1 MLGYFHRTKQFIR
14 IVSFQPRRTTDNIKG
29 TPGTAA
35 NPYSGMYMHF
45 RHLIQF
51 LLAFIC
57 SIIITFSAVAEGPG
71 STGDN
76 IRLPELGSPSDR
88 YLTPADEIRLGK
100 AFMQNIRE
108 SQAVITDPVIS
119 EYIQDLGHRLLKQ
132 SEAAAQPFN
141 FFIIEDSVI
150 NAFAGPGGHIGIF
163 SGLMLATQ
171 SESELAS
178 VVAHEIAHITQKHLL
193 RAFDA
198 ANQLSGKTAA
208 LILAAILVGVTTSS
222 ADAGIALASGVQA
235 GALQEQINFTRSN
248 EQEADHVG
256 IRILAGADFDPRA
269 MPVFFERLTHANRM
283 FDSGIPE
290 ILRTHPVTTNRIA
303 DSLGRA
309 EEYAYR
315 QYTGSTQYYLIREA
329 LRFRQFSTPDEAIKH
344 FQSGLKE
351 GRYLNKEAHQYG
363 YALALTAKHNYKKAK
378 ELVTELLKQRPE
390 QIEYILADAEIA
402 KQSGKPNL
410 ALDSLATASS
420 LMPDNYPLAV
430 AYIEHLLQA
439 DRAAQAKKVTNRI
452 RSLRPNDPRLFRLLG
467 KAEELLG
474 NTTESHRLLAE
485 AYVADGQLEAAVQQ
499 LKIAAKG
506 DDKSDFYL
514 SSKIE
519 SRQKELKRLVARK
532 KEASK

>member
-1 MLGYFHRTKQFIR
+1 
-14 IVSFQPRRTTDNIKG
+14 
-29 TPGTAA
+29 
-35 NPYSGMYMHF
+35 MYMHF

-57 SIIITFSAVAEGPG
+57 SIIIAFSAVAEGPG

-76 IRLPELGSPSDR
+76 IHLPELGSPSDQ

-119 EYIQDLGHRLLKQ
+119 EYMQDLGNRLLKQ

-141 FFIIEDSVI
+141 FFVIEEPVI

-178 VVAHEIAHITQKHLL
+178 VVAHEIAHVTQKHLL

-198 ANQLSGKTAA
+198 ANQMSGKTAA

-222 ADAGIALASGVQA
+222 PDAGIALAASVQA

-256 IRILAGADFDPRA
+256 IRILADADFDPRA

-315 QYTGSTQYYLIREA
+315 QYTGSTQYYLIRET

-390 QIEYILADAEIA
+390 QTEYILADAEIA
-402 KQSGKPNL
+402 
-410 ALDSLATASS
+410 TT

-485 AYVADGQLEAAVQQ
+485 AYVADGRLEAAVQQ